1 MLPEI
6 DYTSRIRKNTET
18 IKSTWFEI
26 GRDLKTVKDTKWYKD
41 KYDSFSGYCEKEFSF
56 SRQTAYKFIAGYET
70 LSSCKHGLQLPL
82 HKILEIRKLPKSE
95 REKVATIVA
104 DKTYIET
111 KKLVKDLTD
120 PIDVE
125 PITQKPQITTHT
137 YTKTETVKRFTE
149 DKWLAERIISLYCI
163 ATRDDGTTYS
173 GPINLTYED
182 KLPIKT
188 KIEKGILLENK
199 KPLSIP

>member
-1 MLPEI
+1 MTQKCEGYYNIILTMWEKQDLEQLEAFCKSEMVQIKRDVSHAKLIVEFDQLVKCTESTTRP
-6 DYTSRIRKNTET
+6 IRT
-18 IKSTWFEI
+18 IKKKEL
-26 GRDLKTVKDTKWYKD
+26 RDKAIELSIKQLNETDKLTANDTTKIARTVLGIT
-41 KYDSFSGYCEKEFSF
+41 E
-56 SRQTAYKFIAGYET
+56 
-70 LSSCKHGLQLPL
+70 
-82 HKILEIRKLPKSE
+82 
-95 REKVATIVA
+95 
-104 DKTYIET
+104 
-111 KKLVKDLTD
+111 

-125 PITQKPQITTHT
+125 PIIPQKPQITTHT

-199 KPLSIP
+199 KILSTQ